1 MTAPPEAPRPPAPV
15 LEVSIHCSDCD
26 PAGIIYYP
34 NYLDILEDAIE
45 EWLGAEYRMLV
56 RERGCGL
63 AIVGA
68 DCTFRAP
75 VRMGD
80 RLRLSLRSV
89 SLGSDGAVLAIDGEA
104 GDVPRLEARLTAAC
118 MELTPRRR
126 IPFPPELGAR
136 LAALEAMAGES
147 A

>member
-1 MTAPPEAPRPPAPV
+1 MTAPSEVSRPPAPV
-15 LEVSIHCSDCD
+15 LEVSIHRSDCD

-45 EWLGAEYRMLV
+45 EWLGADYGTLV

-68 DCTFRAP
+68 DCNFRAP

-80 RLRLSLRSV
+80 RLRLSLRLV
-89 SLGSDGAVLAIDGEA
+89 SLDADGAVLSIDGEA

-118 MELTPRRR
+118 MELAPRRR
-126 IPFPPELGAR
+126 IPFPPELRAR
-136 LAALEAMAGES
+136 LAALEAVAGGS

>member
-1 MTAPPEAPRPPAPV
+1 MTAPREAPSPEAPV
-15 LEVSIHCSDCD
+15 LDVSIHRSDCD

-45 EWLGAEYRMLV
+45 EWLGADYRTLV

-63 AIVGA
+63 AILGA

-89 SLGSDGAVLAIDGEA
+89 SIASDGAVLAIDGEA
-104 GDVPRLEARLTAAC
+104 DEVPRLEARLTAAC

-126 IPFPPELGAR
+126 IPFPPELRAR
-136 LAALEAMAGES
+136 LAALEAVAGGS